1 MNYEVKNKGN
11 KDENKDNEDK
21 NKNNEDKNK
30 DNEDENKDNEDG
42 NKDNKDENKDNKD
55 KDKKNKDYNS
65 WNEILHQP
73 QTFLF
78 SGLDENNLYRWWNFH
93 AIISFKW
100 EKFGRL
106 YYSLIWAFYIIFIC
120 FALASTLGQNS
131 IPDLYRKILFSI
143 SILLGSVH
151 LISEFRQFLWNK
163 RIYCKD
169 PWNLFGN

>member
-1 MNYEVKNKGN
+1 MKLKQLVLLFLFHKFVNMNYEVKNKGN

-30 DNEDENKDNEDG
+30 DNEDENEDNEDG
-42 NKDNKDENKDNKD
+42 NKDNE
-55 KDKKNKDYNS
+55 KKNKDYNS

-100 EKFGRL
+100 EKF
-106 YYSLIWAFYIIFIC
+106 
-120 FALASTLGQNS
+120 
-131 IPDLYRKILFSI
+131 
-143 SILLGSVH
+143 
-151 LISEFRQFLWNK
+151 
-163 RIYCKD
+163 
-169 PWNLFGN
+169 